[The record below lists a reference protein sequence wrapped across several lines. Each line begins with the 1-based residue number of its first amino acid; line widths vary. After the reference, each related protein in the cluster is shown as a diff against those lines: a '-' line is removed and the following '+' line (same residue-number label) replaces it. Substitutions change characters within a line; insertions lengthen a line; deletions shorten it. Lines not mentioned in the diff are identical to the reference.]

1 MHITT
6 AGIEHLLQTW
16 GYLAVFA
23 FVAVESLGVP
33 FPGETMLITAAAYA
47 GAGHLNIEWVIL
59 AAALGAIGGDN
70 TGYLIGRHGGRR
82 LALRFGK
89 YVHIDA
95 GKLDVAERFF
105 DKHGD
110 KTVFFGRFVALLRT
124 WAAFLAGLNRM
135 HWVKFLIFNAAGG
148 IVWSI
153 LYGTL
158 AFELGK
164 NLPLLHR
171 VVSALGIAG
180 VALAIVAA
188 IVVFI
193 LHRRAGGLMGK
204 LDEREEDTQT
214 PRREASI

>member
-1 MHITT
+1 MHITAT
-6 AGIEHLLQTW
+6 DITHLLQTW
-16 GYLAVFA
+16 GYVAVFA
-23 FVAVESLGVP
+23 FVAIESLGVP

-47 GAGHLNIEWVIL
+47 GAGHLKIEWVIL

-70 TGYLIGRHGGRR
+70 TGYLLGRIGGRP

-89 YVHIDA
+89 YVHVDA
-95 GKLDVAERFF
+95 SKLAVAERFF
-105 DKHGD
+105 QRHGD
-110 KTVFFGRFVALLRT
+110 KTVFLGRFVALLRT

-135 HWVKFLIFNAAGG
+135 HWIKFLIFNAAGG
-148 IVWSI
+148 ITWSI
-153 LYGTL
+153 LYGIL

-180 VALAIVAA
+180 ILLAVLAAVAI
-188 IVVFI
+188 FI

-204 LDEREEDTQT
+204 LDEREEDAEQ
-214 PRREASI
+214 PQRKVSI